1 MFPSILNANEKIVIW
16 TIVLSLSTILL
27 GIVAVFQDIIRR
39 IITKPILD
47 CELILDSPH
56 CHLLKKTYTYYI
68 RFKVSNTGNE
78 VAKNVEVF
86 LQSVKNSLGEVIP
99 VSPGNLQWSSLIL
112 KGDRFEPRMYWDYL
126 SQGTHQ
132 YCNLGEITNPLHI
145 PKEDMSFIPLEERK
159 YCTLN
164 LSLYWRSIDRSFQLP
179 RGKYIL
185 EIVVGSSNA
194 KPKNINFEIEHLGEW
209 YDKEFE
215 MFSKGLKIIRL

>member
-1 MFPSILNANEKIVIW
+1 M
-16 TIVLSLSTILL
+16 
-27 GIVAVFQDIIRR
+27 
-39 IITKPILD
+39 ITKPILN

-86 LQSVKNSLGEVIP
+86 LKSVKNSLGDIIP

-132 YCNLGEITNPLHI
+132 YCNLGEITHPLHI
-145 PKEDMSFIPLEERK
+145 PKEDMSLIPLEERK
-159 YCTLN
+159 YSTLN
-164 LSLYWRSIDRSFQLP
+164 LSLYWRSIDGSFKLP

-194 KPKNINFEIEHLGEW
+194 KPININFEIEHSGEW
-209 YDKEFE
+209 YENEVD
-215 MFSKGLKIIRL
+215 MFNKGLKIFRT